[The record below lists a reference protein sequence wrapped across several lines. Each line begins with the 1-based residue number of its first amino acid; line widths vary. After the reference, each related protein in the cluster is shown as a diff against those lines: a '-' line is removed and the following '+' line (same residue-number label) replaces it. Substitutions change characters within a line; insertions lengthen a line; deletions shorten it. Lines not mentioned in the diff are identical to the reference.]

1 MLDFDTA
8 TDLLKQYGYSS
19 TTSHP
24 YLYQNEDSIGICY
37 VYNDEEYG
45 TLERVKT
52 FKTLEDFEEF
62 LKELEWIKTNGVSR
76 NVRMILDNYE
86 AMAPKVMYLRNEKLM
101 VENEMYE
108 IDNFDFREQQRDM
121 MDDVSKVI
129 YEAGDLLLVYDEI
142 KKRQLDYLQNII
154 KLKNSLR
161 QKYYDLQKEVD
172 EYNHNKVEREII
184 LLPEIADSGINETLE
199 IALKDKYNMYIAEL
213 PTYSEACDFL
223 KEVWD
228 LSKQLELNLK
238 YYDAIKEEN
247 DTLNELKIVNQ
258 KLELMNKLN
267 DEGRPLFGID
277 LGGQF
282 RKINKICMSESTSI
296 SDEYIHKEAE
306 NIERKY
312 SVFDN
317 LDILNT
323 SDYLR
328 EAIQNSNYDDLAI
341 KYTRN
346 LVAGSGKPKL
356 PLNEIVA
363 NLSTQYSSSLTNVEQ
378 SILILYNNHEFRTI
392 CDAILKVEGFETLPI
407 KKLISIISK
416 TKGYSKVKSIIYD
429 NVKKRLNDPCNDSV
443 RNSLFS
449 QYDFTSYET
458 FITSIVNSL
467 VQLKSIN
474 NKMVLVEDI
483 NMYSV
488 VDKVD
493 EIKNSKFI
501 NVTKAL
507 NDLLSKTKDTSSMI
521 GIVLLKKGT
530 PVLYSPYYLDIG
542 DVYSKGASLQMA
554 IKEMS
559 DFELLVDCSDIL
571 VAINPKETNVAR
583 YYSTPKTV
591 GDISVVSDIKLS
603 FKTTFCKVAFTS
615 NLGVDGKAVVQA
627 NQTVEMPQ
635 EKVPASEV
643 KPVQG
648 EQEVKENVP
657 VPSVPTQQVK
667 EATPIPSTQV
677 QPKTPTPISVQPQ
690 VKKVE
695 PVKEEK
701 PVVEQPKVTS
711 NQVTPSASVKQ
722 NVNTGDVKVNPLVK
736 EKENITDNKQSV
748 ALPVKTLDKQGSV
761 GTPVVKKQEPV
772 SNVSKPV
779 VKENT
784 NNVKPEVKVV
794 NNISKPVTNEDKG
807 KVPVSTQQVNSTQK
821 VIVKKNDTNGSLV
834 KNVTMVSKPVNGTQG
849 NKPVVNKV
857 NVINKDVTG
866 KVPGRQLIKKDDVT
880 KVEENKPEVKEK
892 VVVKTIQKP
901 VTPSTSNPQKKQ
913 VVVGKIGTA
922 FKPSEQ
928 VKQVQ
933 NNNRSDIN
941 EKN

>member
-615 NLGVDGKAVVQA
+615 NLGVDGKTVVQENQQGGQQTAQPVPGQSTMPVQASSVQTQENPVPVQTSPVSIQA

-648 EQEVKENVP
+648 EQEVKEKAP
-657 VPSVPTQQVK
+657 V
-667 EATPIPSTQV
+667 PSTQV

-772 SNVSKPV
+772 SN
-779 VKENT
+779 
-784 NNVKPEVKVV
+784 
-794 NNISKPVTNEDKG
+794 EDKG

-834 KNVTMVSKPVNGTQG
+834 KNVTMVSKPVNGTHV